1 MRRKNSAADRHHHH
15 HGHSDRARS
24 SSPPATDHMSR
35 KQRAPGSSRPRADS
49 RGYDSDGDP
58 FRSRRNYIQNALD
71 EEVANQERRGRERNH
86 TLGEALNH
94 SDPEWRAKVDSSIKT
109 LARSL
114 EKLHQKLDQFLPP
127 ADLVAQHRNIAHN
140 IYSQDSPAD
149 RLEATDPNDE
159 HQGSGDVGRQSSA
172 EIEFLILNLH
182 DSPLVMPPL
191 VGGDRGRSLSAVS
204 AASLSTLPRSDHTP
218 TRNGRQPLET
228 GIMKS
233 PEDGNQTEMT
243 DETPSAEPPQIRMR
257 SNPFE
262 GGFPM

>member
-159 HQGSGDVGRQSSA
+159 HQGSEPANRREGRISTGIATCDLPSHGSQSGANHRVRRARKSA
-172 EIEFLILNLH
+172 ESVTIL
-182 DSPLVMPPL
+182 
-191 VGGDRGRSLSAVS
+191 
-204 AASLSTLPRSDHTP
+204 
-218 TRNGRQPLET
+218 Q
-228 GIMKS
+228 KS
-233 PEDGNQTEMT
+233 QEDGNQTELE